1 MTGCQN
7 THVRKIE
14 ATVRTAAFFIIV
26 GAMMMMR
33 MDGSTVLKVGLMII
47 RT

>member
-1 MTGCQN
+1 MPR
-7 THVRKIE
+7 HSSKKKIE

-26 GAMMMMR
+26 GVMR
-33 MDGSTVLKVGLMII
+33 LIRMYGSTVLKVGLMVI